1 MQTILDSA
9 KELQKIDTK
18 GVNPMKRHVPFSA
31 LRDDIP
37 SNSLTQEEVLR
48 NAKYK
53 ENGYVKIYGKIF
65 GAIEES

>member
-1 MQTILDSA
+1 
-9 KELQKIDTK
+9 
-18 GVNPMKRHVPFSA
+18 MKRHVPFSA